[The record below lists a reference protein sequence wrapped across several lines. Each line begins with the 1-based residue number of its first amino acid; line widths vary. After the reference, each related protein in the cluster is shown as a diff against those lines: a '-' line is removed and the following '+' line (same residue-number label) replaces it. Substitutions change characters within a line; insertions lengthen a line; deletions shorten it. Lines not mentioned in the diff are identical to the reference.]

1 MDAVEIGR
9 RAAAD
14 LHARLV
20 AAGANPF
27 APYDLALAG
36 AKDRDIDVEATRPG
50 APMLRGSRAT
60 FIADDRL
67 ILFEDR
73 GSPFDRAFLIAHEIG
88 HAELGDDTLEQ
99 ETEPAAFDPSRC
111 SEPAP
116 VGVDRVVDY
125 SWRQRREIQMDLFA
139 REFLLPRGVA
149 RRLHVDEGLR
159 GSDIADRLGA
169 PFEVVAQQLFDAL
182 LLPTIPDVPVEN
194 GPAQTL
200 DPAQH
205 EAAAHRGRA
214 FLLGA
219 GPGTGKTR
227 TLAAR
232 VEGLIS
238 EGIDPRRILVLTF
251 SNKAAGELADRIA
264 AGHADAAA
272 AMWIGT
278 FHAFG
283 LDLIRRFGDELGLPT
298 DLKMMD
304 RTEAVELLEREF
316 PRLDLTHHRNL
327 YDPTQIIADILTAV
341 SRAKDEVVDAA
352 AYDQLARAMRSTAVS
367 AEGVED
373 ASRIEAAERA
383 QEVAKV
389 YETYERLKLASRRID
404 FGDLILL
411 PVKLLEGNDTVRSH
425 LQGSY
430 DHVLVDEYQD
440 VNRSSVRLLQALR
453 PDGSNLWAVG
463 DAKQS
468 VYRFRGASSFN
479 MARFATEDFPGAGTG
494 RLETNYRSA
503 SEVVCA
509 FSSFAGTMTVGGPGS
524 GLHAERGPSGQPPE
538 FLTMEDGSG
547 QTAAVA
553 EIIEQMRADGHPYR
567 AQAVLCT
574 GNDRLAS
581 YARELDRLGVPILFL
596 GSLFER
602 SEVRDLLAFVSML
615 ADRRATGLVRVA
627 CWPGFAMSMEDVA
640 AVLDHLQE
648 NDTAPGILAAAA
660 GNVEGISSEGRN
672 SLNRL
677 AAALEGFGEGSQPW
691 TVLARLLLDRSRIAA
706 GLSSSVLPADSTQ
719 AIAMWQLLNFVRVQP
734 PGQGLPITRL
744 LDRVRRLLR
753 LGDDR
758 DLRQLPAAAQGIDA
772 VRLMTVHGSKGLEF
786 SVVHMPGMN
795 ADTLPRTGSPPA
807 CPPPDGMIQGG
818 SGSSL
823 GLLAA
828 ERAQEQEC
836 LFYVALSRARDRLFL
851 YAPERKADGKARP
864 PTPFVGRMGARVRP
878 RRVVPLRGLP
888 PAPEDGVIP
897 LAVDGTLSFT
907 AAQIALY
914 ESCARRFFYTHV
926 LQVGGRRTA
935 TPYMQMHEAVRTMV
949 DAMVMGSEPIV
960 DVGDLEQRIVLACE
974 AQGMAGHGYLADYQA
989 FALAMLRYFHASRD
1003 GWTLEP
1009 PKALK
1014 LSVGGGEIIVQP
1026 DDVLV
1031 RPDGRR
1037 TIRRVRTGHRSSREH
1052 DDVGAAAFMLAAA
1065 QAFPAAT
1072 VELVHL
1078 ADQAVHPVAFK
1089 PGPLET
1095 RRGRLAS
1102 YLAAVTAGSFPPD
1115 PSPRICPGCPAFF
1128 ICGPTPAGTL
1138 AKKFQARLPGSPSR
1152 SD

>member
-20 AAGANPF
+20 AAGADPF
-27 APYDLALAG
+27 APYDLAMAG
-36 AKDRDIDVEATRPG
+36 ARDRDIDVEATRLG
-50 APMLRGSRAT
+50 APILRGGRAT

-88 HAELGDDTLEQ
+88 HAELGDDVSEQ
-99 ETEPAAFDPSRC
+99 QMEPATIDPSRC

-125 SWRQRREIQMDLFA
+125 SRRQRREIQMDLFA
-139 REFLLPRGVA
+139 RELLLPREVA
-149 RRLHVDEGLR
+149 RRLHVNEGLN
-159 GSDIADRLGA
+159 GSDIADRLGV
-169 PFEVVAQQLFDAL
+169 PFEVVAQQLLDAL
-182 LLPTIPDVPVEN
+182 LLPTMPDVPVGK
-194 GPAQTL
+194 GPARTL

-205 EAAAHRGRA
+205 EAATHRGRA
-214 FLLGA
+214 FILGA

-251 SNKAAGELADRIA
+251 SNRAAGELADRIA

-283 LDLIRRFGDELGLPT
+283 LDLIRRFGDELGLPA
-298 DLKMMD
+298 DLKMID

-352 AYDQLARAMRSTAVS
+352 AYDQLARAMRSAAVS
-367 AEGVED
+367 AEGVGD
-373 ASRIEAAERA
+373 LVRIEAAERA

-404 FGDLILL
+404 FGDLISL
-411 PVKLLEGNDTVRSH
+411 PVKLLEGNETVRSH

-479 MARFATEDFPGAGTG
+479 MARFATEDFPGAATG
-494 RLETNYRSA
+494 RLQTNYRST
-503 SEVVCA
+503 SEVVSA
-509 FSSFAGTMTVGGPGS
+509 FSSFAGTMAVGGQGS

-538 FLTMEDGSG
+538 FLTMEDGRG

-553 EIIEQMRADGHPYR
+553 ETIEQMRADGYPYR
-567 AQAVLCT
+567 DQAVLCT

-581 YARELDRLGVPILFL
+581 YARELERLGVPILFL

-615 ADRRATGLVRVA
+615 VDRRGTGLVRVA

-640 AVLDHLQE
+640 AVLDHLRE
-648 NDTAPGILAAAA
+648 SDAAPGILAAA
-660 GNVEGISSEGRN
+660 NVQGISPEGRN
-672 SLNRL
+672 SLGRL

-706 GLSSSVLPADSTQ
+706 DLSSSTLPADRTQ
-719 AIAMWQLLNFVRVQP
+719 AIAMWQFLNFVRVQP
-734 PGQGLPITRL
+734 SGQGLPITRL

-795 ADTLPRTGSPPA
+795 GDTLPRTGSPPA
-807 CPPPDGMIQGG
+807 CPPPDGMIHGG

-823 GLLAA
+823 GLLVA

-836 LFYVALSRARDRLFL
+836 LFYVGLSRARDRLFL

-864 PTPFVGRMGARVRP
+864 PTPYVGRMGAGLRR
-878 RRVVPLRGLP
+878 RRVVPVRLLP
-888 PAPEDGVIP
+888 AAPEDGVIP
-897 LAVDGTLSFT
+897 LVVDGTVSFT

-949 DAMVMGSEPIV
+949 EALVMGSEPIA
-960 DVGDLEQRIVLACE
+960 DVGDLERRIVLACE
-974 AQGMAGHGYLADYQA
+974 AQGMAGHGYLADYHA

-1003 GWTLEP
+1003 GWTPEP
-1009 PKALK
+1009 PMALK

-1037 TIRRVRTGHRSSREH
+1037 TMRRVRTGHRSSREH

-1078 ADQAVHPVAFK
+1078 ADEAVHTVAFK
-1089 PGPLET
+1089 PAPLET
-1095 RRGRLAS
+1095 RRGRLES

-1115 PSPRICPGCPAFF
+1115 PSPRTCPGCPAFF

-1138 AKKFQARLPGSPSR
+1138 AKKFQTGLPGSPRR